1 MGKRA
6 PGDTTPPMTVF
17 RAFGTEP
24 FWNINVE
31 DATLTLTTPD
41 DQQGLVMQ
49 GERRNLQEGVEIIGT
64 HDGKP
69 FALKV
74 TAGDC
79 SDGMS
84 DNQYQL
90 VSSFRHGDID
100 YRGCGEAAK

>member
-17 RAFGTEP
+17 RAFGNEP
-24 FWNINVE
+24 FWNIRVE

-41 DQQGLVMQ
+41 DQQGRVMQ
-49 GERRNLQEGVEIIGT
+49 GTRRTLPDGVEMTGS

-69 FALKV
+69 FALTV
-74 TAGDC
+74 TAGEC

-84 DNQYQL
+84 DNQHQL

-100 YRGCGEAAK
+100 YKGCGEAAT